1 MCVKVCELIHFTAE
15 FIRKKMP
22 YKLVP
27 VIDENKMEEFLN
39 GWEDNKVRGLIF
51 EPRALVRL
59 RYLITAFHFRDR
71 VLFGYVLTS

>member
-1 MCVKVCELIHFTAE
+1 MKFCKFICSTTE
-15 FIRKKMP
+15 FVRKKMP
-22 YKLVP
+22 YKLVS
-27 VIDENKMEEFLN
+27 VIDENKVEEFLN

-71 VLFGYVLTS
+71 VLFGYVLIS